1 MALNQIVKI
10 PAEQASFSL
19 GGQDNN
25 VDFTLPGGSIYNLSE
40 SYVNINLRN
49 EFDIENG
56 ADRDIK
62 LARVT
67 LDLGDLVDGTASST
81 ANNNN
86 SQYIPTMASLV
97 KNAYMSSQNG
107 GKISDLR
114 RCDKYNFVKSYYKKS
129 SEDNRNSL
137 GKFTGLNFDD
147 VVNTGS
153 ENEFNKIGN
162 EVSRF
167 QNHDIRIPL
176 SDVIPYCRI
185 KNHNGMK
192 EGDTRIHLELNLDK
206 LKASP
211 SLFDEQGA
219 VQNFIAPRCCGKQPA
234 DASSDGKTNVAVM
247 NQMAQIVVNTAIAD
261 QLTKIITLNQ
271 YPNRNSVPFFV
282 GMTIRIRADHD
293 VNGGAVNPLQGP
305 AIDGSAGQVDFIRRT
320 ITAVTKTAGSDLIT
334 LTLDS
339 AITDS
344 RGGGA
349 GLAIGN
355 GDVIQSIVIVEEP
368 TAFLQTTIV
377 NIELVAEVV
386 NGESAPKGPVV
397 YETILSV
404 EDNYPIAPLLN
415 RVYEIPP
422 MCKGFYIMF
431 FKGGGLVS
439 DDANLQKYR
448 ITIDNIEQSTSSVV
462 VGGGVYKNNIER
474 VFMNNGEALQCIK
487 ERNYDAR
494 TGKYYDDGL
503 SIKNVLISGKGRNM
517 MICQPT
523 QFLQRSQK
531 LQIEL
536 EAVGGNLL
544 GRHIIYYDVVK
555 QR

>member
-49 EFDIENG
+49 EFDIQNG

-67 LDLGDLVDGTASST
+67 LDLSDLVDGTAHST
-81 ANNNN
+81 TTNDN

-129 SEDNRNSL
+129 TEDNRNSL
-137 GKFTGLNFDD
+137 GKFSGLTFDD

-167 QNHDIRIPL
+167 QNHAVRIPL

-211 SLFDEQGA
+211 SLFNQPGGN
-219 VQNFIAPRCCGKQPA
+219 QNLIAPRCCGKVPA
-234 DASSDGKTNVAVM
+234 DASSEGGLVPGSM
-247 NQMAQIVVNTAIAD
+247 NQMASIIVDTTIAD
-261 QLTKIITLNQ
+261 QLTKLTTLNQ

-282 GMTIRIRADHD
+282 GMTIRITADHD
-293 VNGGAVNPLQGP
+293 LSGGGTNAIQGP
-305 AIDGSAGQVDFIRRT
+305 AIDGSGGVVDFIRRT
-320 ITAVTKTAGSDLIT
+320 ITAITKTAGSDVVT

-339 AITDS
+339 AVTDS
-344 RGGGA
+344 RGGG
-349 GLAIGN
+349 LAFGN
-355 GDVIQSIVIVEEP
+355 NDTLNSILVIEEP
-368 TAFLQTTIV
+368 TAYLQTTIV

-386 NGESAPKGPVV
+386 NGESVPKGPVV

-404 EDNYPIAPLLN
+404 EDNYPVAPLLN

-474 VFMNNGEALQCIK
+474 VFMNNGEALQSIR
-487 ERNYDAR
+487 ERNFEAN
-494 TGKYYDDGL
+494 TSKYYTDAAT
-503 SIKNVLISGKGRNM
+503 IKNVVVSGKGRNM